1 LDWNLNSNQ
10 LYKYKVNININENQ
24 ILQITIHISII
35 TTLIKILQV
44 TKELGDY
51 KEIKKIP
58 KSNLDLLILHSLQ
71 KKQQRQKKW
80 FVNVKMFASP
90 LVRQC

>member
-44 TKELGDY
+44 TKELWDY
-51 KEIKKIP
+51 KMELKEFLNLNLLNISCSSFPCNKK
-58 KSNLDLLILHSLQ
+58 N
-71 KKQQRQKKW
+71 KQ
-80 FVNVKMFASP
+80 
-90 LVRQC
+90 